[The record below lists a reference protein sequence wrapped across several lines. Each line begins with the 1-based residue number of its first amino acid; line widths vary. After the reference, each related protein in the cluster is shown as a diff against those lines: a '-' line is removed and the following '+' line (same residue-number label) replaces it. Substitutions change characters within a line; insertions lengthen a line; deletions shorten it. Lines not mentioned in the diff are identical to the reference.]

1 MEGTSTWQLARDSFV
16 RFRKADGFSFARAMA
31 FQVTLASIPAII
43 TVVGAAVLLEESRF
57 QQLLREAITS
67 LAPGPAGEMFLTAFQ
82 QGSEAA
88 GGSGDIAAVGAGGIA
103 AIVSAII
110 AMAQLQR
117 GATRIYGVQSDRS
130 TVRRYVVATLLTFS
144 VGVMITA
151 AFIAILIGDSVIDVF
166 SNEGGL
172 LWTLARW
179 LGAAVL
185 LGMGMAVV
193 FKIAPNRRQPGFS
206 WLMLGGGLAVVF
218 WLIVSVAL
226 TLFLNTTSSLGETY
240 GPLAGFI
247 GLLLWA
253 QLSSIAVLLGLA
265 VAAQLEAVRAGVHS
279 PTSDVDRSATNV
291 SWA

>member
-1 MEGTSTWQLARDSFV
+1 
-16 RFRKADGFSFARAMA
+16 
-31 FQVTLASIPAII
+31 
-43 TVVGAAVLLEESRF
+43 
-57 QQLLREAITS
+57 
-67 LAPGPAGEMFLTAFQ
+67 
-82 QGSEAA
+82 
-88 GGSGDIAAVGAGGIA
+88 
-103 AIVSAII
+103 
-110 AMAQLQR
+110 
-117 GATRIYGVQSDRS
+117 
-130 TVRRYVVATLLTFS
+130 
-144 VGVMITA
+144 
-151 AFIAILIGDSVIDVF
+151 
-166 SNEGGL
+166 
-172 LWTLARW
+172 
-179 LGAAVL
+179 
-185 LGMGMAVV
+185 MGMAVV